1 MTDKAWRSGMLGLLG
16 FGFAAAC
23 GSLPSHRVTTSHRQG
38 SGSGDA
44 NGVAGPRL
52 AETETDQVLGTLIIP
67 FGASGTA
74 LTDQDDGLNHW
85 TVDMQDALPVVGG
98 VAPLKYLKV
107 SGDLHIPTAA
117 ADKPYEIGCVYI
129 DMKDNVYYREHTW
142 LRLAT
147 SGVKGH
153 TYSDVELPL
162 SIDMGS
168 WKTVPVLGDSIT
180 LATFSA
186 NKIKKYTATVCF
198 KLDFTNAPAD
208 EYKGQIIV
216 QYLRPGTTTN
226 PKSCSATSTDSC
238 CQPTTTPPTPAPAP
252 APTPAPAPSPAPAPT
267 PTPAPSTVFACAS
280 DSRVLKAGETA
291 ALSWANV
298 PAGAALQLSL
308 AADNAAYK
316 GSLGTVANNG
326 ASGATYTAPSQV
338 PTATKIMI
346 SAQPRGSEQLPSFCS
361 VSLVADG
368 QIGVPDDGSSLGL
381 PGNVFVL
388 PANTAKIPDF
398 SKIKPLMELIVGNLD
413 VPNHAFTQGFPGV
426 PSLTEWFGIQ
436 FKGSLIIPTSQTCS
450 FKLTAD
456 DGANLYIDDQLIVNN
471 DGLHAVQGTFG
482 NATLS
487 QGTHKFRVDYYQG
500 PRYYIALQTAWKCDD
515 ASSYQIIPSSAFSR
529 PLN

>member
-1 MTDKAWRSGMLGLLG
+1 MMYKAWRSGMLGLLG

-23 GSLPSHRVTTSHRQG
+23 GSLPSHQGTANHRQG
-38 SGSGDA
+38 QGEADA
-44 NGVAGPRL
+44 NGTAAPRL
-52 AETETDQVLGTLIIP
+52 AEAETDQVLGTLIIP

-74 LTDQDDGLNHW
+74 LTDSGDGLNHW

-153 TYSDVELPL
+153 SYSDVELPL
-162 SIDMGS
+162 SINMGS

-180 LATFSA
+180 LATFPA
-186 NKIKKYTATVCF
+186 NKVKKSTATVCF

-216 QYLRPGTTTN
+216 QYLRPGDTTH

-238 CQPTTTPPTPAPAP
+238 CQPTTTPPTPYPYPAPAPAP
-252 APTPAPAPSPAPAPT
+252 APT
-267 PTPAPSTVFACAS
+267 PSTVFACAS

-316 GSLGTVANNG
+316 GSLGTVVNNG

-368 QIGVPDDGSSLGL
+368 QIGVPDDGSIMGL

-413 VPNHAFTQGFPGV
+413 VPNHTFTQGFPGV

-471 DGLHAVQGTFG
+471 DGLHPVTDSFG
-482 NATLS
+482 SANLS

-500 PRYYIALQTAWKCDD
+500 PRYYIALQTAWKCGD